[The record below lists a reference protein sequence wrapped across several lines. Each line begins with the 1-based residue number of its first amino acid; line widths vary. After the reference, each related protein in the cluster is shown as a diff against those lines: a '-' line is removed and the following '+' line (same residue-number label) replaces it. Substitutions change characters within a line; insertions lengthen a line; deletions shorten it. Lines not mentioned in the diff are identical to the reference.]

1 MADGLATITIE
12 NNVTFKRLE
21 DGRTEISVITD
32 KPLGKSQYSIRDS
45 LNTAGD
51 KLTLKLSK
59 YRKHRSLDANAY
71 FWKLTGELAEE
82 LNTSKEDIYREYIKH
97 YGIYRTVEISE
108 KAADTMIYIWQ
119 THGLGWF
126 AEKLDHGAIDGFILV
141 NFYYGSSVYNT
152 KQMSRLIDAVV
163 NDCKEQ
169 GIETLPPSEI
179 NGMLEVWNAGK
190 S

>member
-1 MADGLATITIE
+1 MADGLATITVE

-21 DGRTEISVITD
+21 DGRTEICLIAD
-32 KPLGKSQYSIRDS
+32 KSFGRNQYALRDS

-71 FWKLTGELAEE
+71 FWQLVSKLAEE
-82 LNTSKEDIYREYIKH
+82 LDSTKEEIYREYIRH
-97 YGIYRTVEISE
+97 YGISKPVEISE
-108 KAADTMIYIWQ
+108 KAVDTMIYMWQ

-126 AEKLDHGAIDGFILV
+126 AEKLDHGSTEGFVLV
-141 NFYYGSSVYNT
+141 NFYYGSSAYNT
-152 KQMSRLIDAVV
+152 KQMSRLIDAAV

-169 GIETLPPSEI
+169 GIETLPPEEI
-179 NGMLEVWNAGK
+179 KAMVNAYEGK